1 MLFIYGDGDYTNY
14 RRGLE
19 SLGQRVLIGRDG
31 GLASLCGGLVLPGG
45 GDIGD
50 GLSDGEAGVIRYFI
64 EAGRPILGICR
75 GMQALNV
82 YFGGTLFAHIPG
94 HRIPAGDATHPT
106 RAIGLA
112 AALLGPEPTVNSN
125 HHQAI
130 DRLGDGLRPCQWAA
144 DGVIEAVAHEELPI
158 FGVQYHPER
167 MGPAGEP
174 VLQWICG
181 RVTG

>member
-1 MLFIYGDGDYTNY
+1 MLFIYGGGNYTNY
-14 RRGLE
+14 RQALE
-19 SLGQRVLIGRDG
+19 ALGQRVLIGEDG

-45 GDIGD
+45 GDIEA
-50 GLSDGEAGVIRYFI
+50 GLSQAEAGVIRYFI

-82 YFGGTLFAHIPG
+82 YFGGTLFADIPG
-94 HRIPAGDATHPT
+94 HRIPEGDATHAT
-106 RAIGLA
+106 RAVGLA

-130 DRLGDGLRPCQWAA
+130 DRLGHGLRPCQWAP
-144 DGVIEAVAHEELPI
+144 DGIIEAVEHETLPI

-167 MGPAGEP
+167 MGTAGEP
-174 VLQWICG
+174 ILQWICG